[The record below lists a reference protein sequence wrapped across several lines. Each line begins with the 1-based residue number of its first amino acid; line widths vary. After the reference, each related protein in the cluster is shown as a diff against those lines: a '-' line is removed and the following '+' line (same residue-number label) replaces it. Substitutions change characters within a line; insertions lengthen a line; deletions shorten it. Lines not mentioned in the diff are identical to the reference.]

1 MIKHLIFDFG
11 DVFINL
17 DKAATLRLLTSEI
30 TDFQI
35 TEEMTHINADYEK
48 GLLTTSGIC
57 LLLR

>member
-17 DKAATLRLLTSEI
+17 DKAATLRLLNSER

-35 TEEMTHINADYEK
+35 TEEMTHINAD
-48 GLLTTSGIC
+48 
-57 LLLR
+57 

>member
-48 GLLTTSGIC
+48 GL
-57 LLLR
+57 